1 MFWMGTLVL
10 SNTSKLFCDSSFREL
25 SMRNYK
31 LFQHIAVFFTL
42 LVGCSN
48 DTQPHGEWRLEE
60 TDLGGDLNTFRDQ
73 NQTQGC
79 VYEGDFRVGTQ
90 EDVQE
95 LANFPCAEITG
106 FLAIYANDDVT
117 SISSIGNLRKV
128 HRDVSFGSGEYLDI
142 TNKSLKN
149 IEGFQSLKYIGEGLA
164 FYDAPVLFSL
174 DDFYNLDYLTGISV
188 YNDAAYGDVVA
199 IPCSEVDAL
208 DQHMRSRTDE
218 FLGSTC
224 YE

>member
-1 MFWMGTLVL
+1 MHRIH
-10 SNTSKLFCDSSFREL
+10 LFTAFP
-25 SMRNYK
+25 
-31 LFQHIAVFFTL
+31 IL
-42 LVGCSN
+42 LLCVSGAACSD
-48 DTQPHGEWRLEE
+48 DTKAQDEWRLQDTHDMAE
-60 TDLGGDLNTFRDQ
+60 DLQ
-73 NQTQGC
+73 NSHDMTQTQGC
-79 VYEGDFRVGTQ
+79 VYEGDFRVADQ

-95 LANFPCAEITG
+95 LAQFPCAEITG

-128 HRDVSFGSGEYLDI
+128 HRTVKFGSGEHLKI
-142 TNKSLKN
+142 TNKNLRN
-149 IEGFQSLKYIGEGLA
+149 IEGFQPLQHIGEELN
-164 FYDAPVLFSL
+164 FYDAPMLFSL
-174 DDFYNLDYLTGISV
+174 DDFSNLDYLTGISV

-208 DQHMRSRTDE
+208 EQHMRSRTDE

>member
-1 MFWMGTLVL
+1 MYRIHLFTAFQVL
-10 SNTSKLFCDSSFREL
+10 
-25 SMRNYK
+25 
-31 LFQHIAVFFTL
+31 L
-42 LVGCSN
+42 LCVSGAACSD
-48 DTQPHGEWRLEE
+48 DTKAQDEWRLHDTHDMAE
-60 TDLGGDLNTFRDQ
+60 DLQ
-73 NQTQGC
+73 NSHDMTQTQDC
-79 VYEGDFRVGTQ
+79 VYEGDFYVVNS

-106 FLAIYANDDVT
+106 FLSIELNDDVS

-149 IEGFQSLKYIGEGLA
+149 IEGFQSLRYIGEGLT
-164 FYDAPVLFSL
+164 FYDAPVLSSL

-208 DQHMRSRTDE
+208 EQHMKNRIDDE